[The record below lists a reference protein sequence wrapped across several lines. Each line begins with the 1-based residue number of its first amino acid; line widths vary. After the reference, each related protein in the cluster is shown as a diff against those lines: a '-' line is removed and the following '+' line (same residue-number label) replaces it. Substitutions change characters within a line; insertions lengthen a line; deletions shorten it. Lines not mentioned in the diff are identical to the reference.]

1 VLDKIDISLA
11 ADNIFN
17 IDYRNYLNRL
27 RYFAGET
34 GRNIRVELSY
44 LF

>member
-1 VLDKIDISLA
+1 MLDKIDISLA